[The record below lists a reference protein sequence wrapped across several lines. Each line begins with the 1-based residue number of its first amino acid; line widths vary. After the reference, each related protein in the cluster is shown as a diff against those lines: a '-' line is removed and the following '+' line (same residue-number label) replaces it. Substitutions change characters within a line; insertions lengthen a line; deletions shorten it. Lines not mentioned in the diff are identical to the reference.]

1 MKVLTL
7 ALLLAAPAFSQNP
20 TRPQACPQPTHI
32 SIQSGTFSS
41 QPGVSFRLTHFVATL
56 VPRTKVLP
64 TCLEKDTVMTRGE
77 IFVSNDSLT
86 QVFAAKLTDSSSKI
100 KDFKVQNGVGHVTL
114 SGHVT
119 KLVPIDFSVD
129 GPVTTDGS
137 SLLLDASKIKA
148 DGIPVKAL
156 LALVGEHLSAV
167 LKMNGVAGVTVNEN
181 QLVFSPEQ
189 IAHLKGHIESVETT
203 DQGIILRYGR
213 PAKPKSSH

>member
-20 TRPQACPQPTHI
+20 TKPQTCPQPTHI

-56 VPRTKVLP
+56 VPRTRVLP
-64 TCLEKDTVMTRGE
+64 GCLEKDTVMTRGE
-77 IFVSNDSLT
+77 IFVSNESLT
-86 QVFAAKLTDSSSKI
+86 QVFAGKLTGSESKI

-119 KLVPIDFSVD
+119 KLIPIDFSID

-156 LALVGEHLSAV
+156 LGLVGEHLSAV
-167 LKMNGVAGVTVNEN
+167 LTMNGVAGVAVNDN
-181 QLVFSPEQ
+181 QLAFSPEQ
-189 IAHLKGHIESVETT
+189 IAHLKGHIDSVETT
-203 DQGIILRYGR
+203 ERGLTLRYG
-213 PAKPKSSH
+213 PPKKAKTPR